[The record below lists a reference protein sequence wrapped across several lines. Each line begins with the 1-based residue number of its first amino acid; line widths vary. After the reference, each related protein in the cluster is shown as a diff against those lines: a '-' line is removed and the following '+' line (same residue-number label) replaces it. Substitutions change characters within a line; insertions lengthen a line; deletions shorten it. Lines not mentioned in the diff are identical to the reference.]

1 MLMSN
6 LGGTG
11 RCEFLASKDFNSVP
25 CTISGSDVVKA
36 GSPITSAGALATT
49 ESQAVGLL
57 MYDVDPTKNPN
68 GALLV
73 QGVVNAVIARQ
84 YSGRPLVKSTIEGA
98 VPGLYLRENA
108 PTRYTASF
116 RPPCIALTVESAASS
131 SNVGKTAVTVSGYE
145 LGSGES
151 WAYTIGTAI
160 LTPNRGDDLSGWTA
174 WNGTDEITAQ
184 TDKKITVAALDAQS
198 RAIACGGDTV
208 TSKAAG

>member
-25 CTISGSDVVKA
+25 CTVAGSDIVKA
-36 GSPITSAGALATT
+36 GSPMTSAGAVATT
-49 ESQAVGLL
+49 ESQTVGLL
-57 MYDVDPTKNPN
+57 MYDVDPSKNPN

-73 QGVVNAVIARQ
+73 QGVVNAVMARQ
-84 YSGRPLVKSTIEGA
+84 ISGRPLVKSTIESA
-98 VPGLYLRENA
+98 CPGLYLRENA
-108 PTRYTASF
+108 PKRYTASF
-116 RPPCIALTVESAASS
+116 RPPCIALTVSS
-131 SNVGKTAVTVSGYE
+131 SASATAVGKTAVTVSGYT

-174 WNGTDEITAQ
+174 WNGTDEITAE
-184 TDKKITVAALDAQS
+184 TDKKITVAALDPEK

>member
-1 MLMSN
+1 MQMSTN
-6 LGGTG
+6 GGSG
-11 RCEFLASKDFNSVP
+11 RCEFLASKDFNSIP
-25 CTISGSDVVKA
+25 CTVSGDGTIKA

-57 MYDVDPTKNPN
+57 MYDVTPAINPN

-73 QGVVNAVIARQ
+73 QGVVNARIARQ

-108 PTRYTASF
+108 PLRYTSTF
-116 RPPCIALTVESAASS
+116 RPPCIALTVSS
-131 SNVGKTAVTVSGYE
+131 SASATAVGKTAVTVSGYT

-151 WAYTIGTAI
+151 WAYTIGDAI

-174 WNGTDEITAQ
+174 WNGTDEITAT

>member
-1 MLMSN
+1 MQMSN

-25 CTISGSDVVKA
+25 CTIAGTDIVKA
-36 GSPITSAGALATT
+36 GSPITSAGAVAST

-57 MYDVDPTKNPN
+57 MYDVDPTVDPN

-73 QGVVNAVIARQ
+73 QGVVNARMARQ
-84 YSGRPLVKSTIEGA
+84 YSGCPLVKDTIEGA
-98 VPGLYLRENA
+98 VPGLYLREDA
-108 PTRYTASF
+108 PLRYTASF
-116 RPPCIALTVESAASS
+116 RPPCIALTVESAASATA
-131 SNVGKTAVTVSGYE
+131 VGKTAVTVSGYS

-151 WAYTIGTAI
+151 WVYTIGDAI
-160 LTPNRGDDLSGWTA
+160 LAPERGADLSGWTA
-174 WNGTDEITAQ
+174 WNGTDEITA
-184 TDKKITVAALDAQS
+184 TTGKEITVAAVGADD